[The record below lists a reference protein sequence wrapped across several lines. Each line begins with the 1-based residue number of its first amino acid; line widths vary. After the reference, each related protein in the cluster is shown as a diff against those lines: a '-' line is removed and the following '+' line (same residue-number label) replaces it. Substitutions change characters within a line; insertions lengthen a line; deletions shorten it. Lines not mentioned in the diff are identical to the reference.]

1 MTKQL
6 PIENEL
12 YVKLEAKAEE
22 KGMTLDE
29 YVVELIDNMIG
40 REEFER
46 VSIVVPKSL
55 LRLMKDQHFFGTTK
69 EAFFIKCIERG
80 VGCELSN
87 LPVKENHELER
98 KYKANIDWAR
108 IWLRINS

>member
-6 PIENEL
+6 PIEKEL

-29 YVVELIDNMIG
+29 YAAELIDNMIE
-40 REEFER
+40 REAFER

-55 LRLMKDQHFFGTTK
+55 IRLMKDQHFFGTTK

-80 VGCELSN
+80 VGCELSDM
-87 LPVKENHELER
+87 PCKERQKLEK
-98 KYKANIDWAR
+98 KYQAATDWAY
-108 IWLRINS
+108 IWLSINN